1 MPRLDILCVSIR
13 SGSNWFYVI
22 ISIVT
27 TFNCIIHYPCCVH
40 CRLDI
45 TSFCWAISLSN
56 RIYRCCCSLN
66 NIVIVPAA
74 ECAIVVATAVLWSL
88 SSTKIILFPNT
99 TSQFLRLHL
108 ELYYASQHCRYHP
121 FLIIIRALLFNVSSS
136 RRVIRQPILR
146 GERDRRIGDSEQEL
160 SRLLQFW
167 KTTQLRLHR
176 LRHCRR
182 RFCLCLSEGS
192 AFPFY
197 EGPSILF
204 HST

>member
-1 MPRLDILCVSIR
+1 MQPSTEHGMMTKRTSGNYTWLRENVPRLDFFKFWVIYVNILCVSIR

-45 TSFCWAISLSN
+45 TSFCWAISLWN

-66 NIVIVPAA
+66 NIAIVPAA

-108 ELYYASQHCRYHP
+108 ELFYASQHSWYHP
-121 FLIIIRALLFNVSSS
+121 FLVIIRALLFNAV
-136 RRVIRQPILR
+136 VISP
-146 GERDRRIGDSEQEL
+146 
-160 SRLLQFW
+160 
-167 KTTQLRLHR
+167 
-176 LRHCRR
+176 C
-182 RFCLCLSEGS
+182 
-192 AFPFY
+192 
-197 EGPSILF
+197 
-204 HST
+204 HSTTNSERRKG